1 MLCSVII
8 HHDIVCNPRRVTII
22 CNRSMFEIIT
32 TFWHHA
38 PIIGLL
44 SQFKSLANTTQKNI
58 LRSSSK
64 NQSHLKNLH
73 FSRELSFQ
81 IIIFILQQNFFEEMT
96 KDYFS
101 TKILGTRKNVY
112 PNTTYNLNVICV
124 WILFNIF
131 TLH

>member
-1 MLCSVII
+1 
-8 HHDIVCNPRRVTII
+8 
-22 CNRSMFEIIT
+22 MFEIIT

-44 SQFKSLANTTQKNI
+44 SQFKSLANTTQKTFWGQA
-58 LRSSSK
+58 LRI
-64 NQSHLKNLH
+64 NPTLKIIH
-73 FSRELSFQ
+73 FSREMSFQ
-81 IIIFILQQNFFEEMT
+81 IMIFILQQNFFEEMT

-112 PNTTYNLNVICV
+112 PYTTYNLNVICV

-131 TLH
+131 TLHWVTIER